1 MDNGEGLSRELLI
14 SILECAPANI
24 FFKDTECRYRF
35 ISEVCSLVNSGED
48 HSIIGKTDLDIFD
61 DENLG
66 RSYYEDDLN
75 ILKTGQGSEMINEF
89 STDEGAQYYQISKK
103 PVTDNG
109 KIVGIMGIISNITR
123 EKLLE
128 KELAELSFKDKLTG
142 LRNRN
147 YMEVHSDHLMCS
159 ENYPVSLVVA
169 DCNYLKKINDTLGH
183 EYGDVLLKRVAKVL
197 QSCVPEGCTPIRLGG
212 DEFLISCKNTS
223 ADETRI
229 LISNIKEELA
239 RRSDETINLDMALGF
254 YTVSGNSNTLSF
266 GKALHY
272 ADQDM
277 YRNKT
282 LARSL

>member
-1 MDNGEGLSRELLI
+1 MDNGEGLSRELMI
-14 SILECAPANI
+14 SILECAPANV
-24 FFKDTECRYRF
+24 FYKDMECRYRF
-35 ISEVCSLVNSGED
+35 ISEVCSLVNSGDE

-61 DENLG
+61 DEDLG
-66 RSYYEDDLN
+66 RTYYEDDLN
-75 ILKTGQGSEMINEF
+75 ILATGQGSEMISEIP
-89 STDEGAQYYQISKK
+89 TEEGTQYYQISKK
-103 PVTDNG
+103 PVLSDG
-109 KIVGIMGIISNITR
+109 EVVGIMGIISNVTN
-123 EKLLE
+123 EKRLE

-142 LRNRN
+142 LKNRN
-147 YMEVHSDHLMCS
+147 YMEVYSDHLMCD

-183 EYGDVLLKRVAKVL
+183 EYGDVLLKRVAEVL

-229 LISNIKEELA
+229 LISKIKEELA
-239 RRSDETINLDMALGF
+239 RRSDEAINLDVALGF
-254 YTVSGNSNTLSF
+254 YTVSGSGEALSF

-282 LARSL
+282 LSRS